1 MLLSFLKP
9 RISRIFLCFCVIGFV
24 SILGVTEGFA
34 QRTYVLGTSVDF
46 MGGVSNQG
54 GQSGFN
60 FERLEQGSV
69 PFYGV
74 YPSVSLASTGRRSE
88 FRLDYSFIAEQFR
101 MTPDL
106 TSTSH
111 AVTGSFNAQ
120 LSRTVRLRISDT
132 FNTAP
137 DYSTINVLKG
147 FTITPEGFQ
156 YVFEP
161 QLYKRSN
168 ISNTGNVGVDV
179 DLTSRSSLN
188 FAASG
193 SIRHYDEEYSGSY
206 FSDQIRVEGS
216 VAFTRR
222 QTRRVAWNIRYSVRQ
237 NDYDEYA
244 STRTHTGTLG
254 LSAELA
260 PTVNLT
266 LSAGP
271 AYVEED
277 DYVGYDISANIA
289 KRFERNT
296 LTGSYSHR
304 TSDSTGLGG
313 ASESHQGM
321 LGFSRILG
329 RYWSISFQASAF
341 NQTQRDTDMYDYWG
355 VRGSMSIS
363 RNLGEHWIISGG
375 GSYMTY
381 LGRSEDQYDSTY
393 KRVYGSI
400 GFRLPEFLRAQ
411 R

>member
-1 MLLSFLKP
+1 
-9 RISRIFLCFCVIGFV
+9 
-24 SILGVTEGFA
+24 
-34 QRTYVLGTSVDF
+34 

-54 GQSGFN
+54 GQSSFN

-74 YPSVSLASTGRRSE
+74 YPSVSLTSTGRRSG
-88 FRLDYSFIAEQFR
+88 FKLDYSFVADQYR
-101 MTPDL
+101 MTPNM
-106 TSTSH
+106 TNTSH

-120 LSRTVRLRISDT
+120 LGRTVRFRISDT

-161 QLYKRSN
+161 ELYKRSN

-193 SIRHYDEEYSGSY
+193 SVRFYDEEVDSSY
-206 FSDQIRVEGS
+206 FSDQTRIEGS
-216 VAFTRR
+216 VAFTRK
-222 QTRRVAWNIRYSVRQ
+222 QTRRVAWNMKYSVRQ

-277 DYVGYDISANIA
+277 DYVGYDIAANIA
-289 KRFERNT
+289 KRFEKNL
-296 LTGSYSHR
+296 LTASYSHR
-304 TSDSTGLGG
+304 TSDSTGLGS

-321 LGFSRILG
+321 LGFSQMLG

-341 NQTQRDTDMYDYWG
+341 NQTQRDTDMYDYYG

-363 RNLGEHWIISGG
+363 RNLGEHWVLSGG

-381 LGRSEDQYDSTY
+381 LGRTGGQNDSTY

-400 GFRLPEFLRAQ
+400 GFRLPELLRGQ
-411 R
+411 M